1 MSTRGPRL
9 ETERLRLRPC
19 EPADLDAL
27 HALFTD
33 PDVRRFLWDD
43 RVIARGETAGVIE
56 ASVASF
62 ASRGFGQW
70 LAFPRAGDGA
80 LVAFSGLRVVPGGT
94 DVELLYALA
103 PARWG
108 QGLASEAARAVL
120 RHGFAALGLSRIL
133 ARTDAP
139 NAASIRVM
147 QRLGMRFERRGLEHG
162 LDTVCYS
169 LAREDFVTEGSC
181 PSATS
186 S

>member
-1 MSTRGPRL
+1 MSAPGPSL
-9 ETERLRLRPC
+9 ATDRLRLRPC
-19 EPADLDAL
+19 APADLAAL

-33 PDVRRFLWDD
+33 PGVRRFLWDD
-43 RVIARGETAGVIE
+43 RVIEPGETAGVIQ

-62 ASRGFGQW
+62 AAHGFGQW
-70 LAFPRAGDGA
+70 LAFPREGDRS
-80 LVAFSGLRVVPGGT
+80 LVGFSGLRFAPESA

-103 PARWG
+103 PAHWG
-108 QGLASEAARAVL
+108 RGLASEAARAVL
-120 RHGFAALGLSRIL
+120 RHGFAELRLSRIL

-169 LAREDFVTEGSC
+169 LAREDFASEGPC

>member
-1 MSTRGPRL
+1 
-9 ETERLRLRPC
+9 LRLRPC
-19 EPADLDAL
+19 ELADLDAL

-33 PDVRRFLWDD
+33 PEVRRFLWDD
-43 RVIARGETAGVIE
+43 RVITRGETAGVIE

-70 LAFPRAGDGA
+70 LAFPGEGDA
-80 LVAFSGLRVVPGGT
+80 LVGFSGLRLVDGT
-94 DVELLYALA
+94 THVELLYALA
-103 PARWG
+103 PLHWG
-108 QGLASEAARAVL
+108 RGLASEAAHAVL
-120 RHGFAALGLSRIL
+120 QHGFATLGMSRIL
-133 ARTDAP
+133 ARADAP

-169 LAREDFVTEGSC
+169 LAREDFDPEGDR